1 MKEKKIVGISLL
13 QLIFAAFFILKI
25 THLTNISEWKWYWI
39 ALPLVLHYIV
49 KSFKWL
55 LHSMNLPEQW
65 RREVLD
71 TYVQAR
77 KKQYLKKVLKDER
90 SQIK

>member
-1 MKEKKIVGISLL
+1 MKEKKIAGISLL
-13 QLIFAAFFILKI
+13 QLLFAVFFILKI

-39 ALPLVLHYIV
+39 ALPLVLHYISRAV
-49 KSFKWL
+49 KWF
-55 LHSMNLPEQW
+55 LHSLNLPEQW

-77 KKQYLKKVLKDER
+77 KKQHLKRILRDER
-90 SQIK
+90 SKNK